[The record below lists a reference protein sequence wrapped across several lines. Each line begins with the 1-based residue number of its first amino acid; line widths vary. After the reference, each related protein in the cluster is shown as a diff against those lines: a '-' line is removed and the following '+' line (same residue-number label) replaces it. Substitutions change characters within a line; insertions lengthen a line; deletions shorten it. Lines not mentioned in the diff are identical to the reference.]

1 MAFGNG
7 AISNCPLPFI
17 TYALFTPQPPLAEPP
32 HPRRSQPISQTTK
45 YLGKK
50 EKVEGERY
58 GHPHFSMI
66 DWHVYGTTVLDF
78 DPGQNSR

>member
-17 TYALFTPQPPLAEPP
+17 TYARLTPLPPLAELP
-32 HPRRSQPISQTTK
+32 HPYRSQPISQTTK

-50 EKVEGERY
+50 EKVEGENY
-58 GHPHFSMI
+58 THN
-66 DWHVYGTTVLDF
+66 VTVI
-78 DPGQNSR
+78 PISA